1 MVIAPGIP
9 VAGPAVTAPGLLA
22 GTYRRLTA
30 LCEALNVRVAKPDT
44 AEGPR
49 ERGPTGADLTEDPE
63 TLDAFIDAT
72 SARIGDRFTQ
82 PPRRHVA
89 ATRALHE
96 YVWGVALLMSGA
108 WYLERRV
115 PWIQPRDVRLDLVT
129 GTLEVTA
136 GSGFACL
143 AGDLVAAR
151 MPAARVL
158 VHDKALRA
166 ELRAAV
172 ADHVRPLLTAI
183 APQVRRG
190 PRALWGLVA
199 DDLISGIWYLG
210 RVRDEEERAVRAA
223 TALLPDSVPPLPGGA
238 DFRQLAGAD
247 GRSHL
252 TRTRRSCCLYYTVR
266 PAGEAC
272 LTCPRTCDAERLRRL
287 ER

>member
-1 MVIAPGIP
+1 MTIAPGLPAI
-9 VAGPAVTAPGLLA
+9 GPAVTAPGLLA
-22 GTYRRLTA
+22 GTYRRLSA
-30 LCEALNVRVAKPDT
+30 LCEALNVRVAEPGT
-44 AEGPR
+44 AEESR
-49 ERGPTGADLTEDPE
+49 ERGLTGADLTEDPD

-72 SARIGDRFTQ
+72 SARIRESFTR

-89 ATRALHE
+89 ATRALHD

-108 WYLERRV
+108 WHLERRV
-115 PWIQPRDVRLDLVT
+115 PRIQPRDVRLDPVT

-143 AGDLVAAR
+143 ADDRVAAHL
-151 MPAARVL
+151 PTARVL
-158 VHDKALRA
+158 VHHEALRA

-190 PRALWGLVA
+190 PRALWGLIA

-210 RVRDEEERAVRAA
+210 RMRGEEERAVRAA
-223 TALLPDSVPPLPGGA
+223 TALLPDSIPPFPSGA
-238 DFRQLAGAD
+238 DFRQLTGAD

-252 TRTRRSCCLYYTVR
+252 TRTRRGCCLYYTVR
-266 PAGEAC
+266 QAGEAC

-287 ER
+287 DG